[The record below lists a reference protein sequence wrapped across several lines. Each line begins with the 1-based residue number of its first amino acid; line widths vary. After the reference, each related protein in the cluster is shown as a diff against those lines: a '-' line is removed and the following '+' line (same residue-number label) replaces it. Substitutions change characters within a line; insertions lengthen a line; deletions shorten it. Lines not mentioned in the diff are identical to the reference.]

1 MKQTAVEW
9 LFSQLPD
16 HLRLS
21 EDGFDTLQQA
31 KTMEAEQKKE
41 AYNEGMIQGIKFAV
55 NEEWGEEEGGAK

>member
-1 MKQTAVEW
+1 MTQTAVEW
-9 LFSQLPD
+9 LFDQLPD